1 MYLLLHWMGV
11 RYVILNTSTARL
23 GNMTYSTV
31 LEAIIKFNNNS
42 PWYIN
47 INEQPN
53 RFTLT
58 DTALIDDRTSD
69 DPRRSL
75 IHHKI
80 IARFDSLDV
89 DYLQQH
95 HPELFI

>member
-23 GNMTYSTV
+23 GNTTYSTV
-31 LEAIIKFNNNS
+31 LEAIIKFNDNAS
-42 PWYIN
+42 CGID
-47 INEQPN
+47 EQPN

-58 DTALIDDRTSD
+58 DTALIDDRTSND
-69 DPRRSL
+69 SRRSL

-95 HPELFI
+95 HPELLI

>member
-1 MYLLLHWMGV
+1 MGV
-11 RYVILNTSTARL
+11 RYVILNTSTAKL
-23 GNMTYSTV
+23 GSVTYSTV
-31 LEAIIKFNNNS
+31 LEATINFNNNAY
-42 PWYIN
+42 WG
-47 INEQPN
+47 INEHPN

-69 DPRRSL
+69 DPHRSL

-80 IARFDSLDV
+80 IARFDSLDI

-95 HPELFI
+95 HPELLI

>member
-11 RYVILNTSTARL
+11 RYLILNTFTAKL
-23 GNMTYSTV
+23 GHVTYSTV
-31 LEAIIKFNNNS
+31 LEAVINFNDNTS
-42 PWYIN
+42 WSIN
-47 INEQPN
+47 KQPN

-58 DTALIDDRTSD
+58 DTALIDERTSD
-69 DPRRSL
+69 DPHRSL

-89 DYLQQH
+89 DYLQQR

>member
-11 RYVILNTSTARL
+11 RYVVLNTSTARL
-23 GNMTYSTV
+23 GQLTYSTV
-31 LEAIIKFNNNS
+31 LEAVINFNDNTS
-42 PWYIN
+42 FSIT
-47 INEQPN
+47 ERPN

-69 DPRRSL
+69 DPNRSL

-80 IARFDSLDV
+80 IARLDSLDV
-89 DYLQQH
+89 DYLQQR
-95 HPELFI
+95 HPELLI

>member
-11 RYVILNTSTARL
+11 RYVVLNTSTAKL
-23 GNMTYSTV
+23 GSMTYSTV
-31 LEAIIKFNNNS
+31 LEAVINFNDNAS
-42 PWYIN
+42 WG
-47 INEQPN
+47 INERPN

-69 DPRRSL
+69 DPHRSL
-75 IHHKI
+75 IHHEI

-95 HPELFI
+95 HPELLI

>member
-1 MYLLLHWMGV
+1 MYLLLRWMGV
-11 RYVILNTSTARL
+11 RYLILNTSTARL
-23 GNMTYSTV
+23 GNMAYSTV
-31 LEAIIKFNNNS
+31 LEAIINFNNNAS
-42 PWYIN
+42 WG

-58 DTALIDDRTSD
+58 NTTLIDDRTSY
-69 DPRRSL
+69 DPNRSL

-95 HPELFI
+95 HPELLI

>member
-1 MYLLLHWMGV
+1 MYLLLHWMGA
-11 RYVILNTSTARL
+11 RYLILNTSTAKL
-23 GNMTYSTV
+23 GNVAYSTA
-31 LEAIIKFNNNS
+31 LEAIINFSNNTS
-42 PWYIN
+42 WSMD
-47 INEQPN
+47 EQPT

-58 DTALIDDRTSD
+58 DTALIDDHHRG
-69 DPRRSL
+69 L

-95 HPELFI
+95 HPELLI

>member
-11 RYVILNTSTARL
+11 RYLILNTSTARL
-23 GNMTYSTV
+23 GNMAYSTV
-31 LEAIIKFNNNS
+31 LEAIINFNNNAS
-42 PWYIN
+42 WGID
-47 INEQPN
+47 EQPN

-58 DTALIDDRTSD
+58 DTALIDDA
-69 DPRRSL
+69 PHRSL

-95 HPELFI
+95 HPELLI